1 MKSLFTAALLKIAT
15 SMALYFLAFLP
26 MNYLPELV
34 QNNDYSTFFYLP
46 TGIKVICVLIFDV
59 WGAVGIALGVLIR
72 QSIQHP
78 EFGITFPLSVALENA
93 IVFFASVKL
102 TMRGLSIGQNIE
114 NLTYV
119 KIVVI
124 ALLASVAHGF
134 LYTFVLLQYRVI
146 TLHYYLRESLV
157 TVISGFLGAMVTIL
171 MLSLIVRASPWVQ
184 RQMKAVEN
192 D

>member
-1 MKSLFTAALLKIAT
+1 
-15 SMALYFLAFLP
+15 
-26 MNYLPELV
+26 
-34 QNNDYSTFFYLP
+34 
-46 TGIKVICVLIFDV
+46 
-59 WGAVGIALGVLIR
+59 
-72 QSIQHP
+72 
-78 EFGITFPLSVALENA
+78 
-93 IVFFASVKL
+93 
-102 TMRGLSIGQNIE
+102 MRGLSIGQNIE

-157 TVISGFLGAMVTIL
+157 TVISGFFGAMVTIL